1 MVTAYLKLH
10 SLLQRK
16 RSHWNLSP
24 RHRLQGS
31 AHAFAGFAQ
40 RTLEPT
46 WLALAQLPVPLCI
59 LRENTVYGWASP
71 GPPVTP
77 VRRCGNYG
85 GAGPPV
91 TPATWWE
98 LRGGHAGPKPLA
110 CTSHRPAASS
120 PPPISYLSKAPPCK
134 KREAPES
141 TNKNISIGFLGFP
154 TVLASSSLQMDVI
167 LAAASSSQ
175 RPPS

>member
-1 MVTAYLKLH
+1 MVTANLKLR
-10 SLLQRK
+10 SFLQK
-16 RSHWNLSP
+16 TSHWNLSP
-24 RHRLQGS
+24 RRRLQGI

-98 LRGGHAGPKPLA
+98 LRGGHAGPRPLA